1 MSRRQWT
8 TTCALAL
15 LVSLPPAAHCS
26 EPAIA
31 KDTSKPQKTANSPQL
46 APHSPSAPA
55 SAERACYALLI
66 GCTTYDHRPDIRP
79 LVGPANDVQLMHDLL
94 QQQFGFPESS
104 IVVLSEKRGGTHR
117 PVRANI
123 VREFK
128 ALSQRAQKDDQVVI
142 LMSGHGSQ
150 QPDDGDPAKSNEL
163 DGLNEIFLPADI
175 GSREETTKFV
185 PNAIVD
191 DELGEWV
198 AAIASTGARVF
209 VIVDACHSG
218 TMLRGDVEVSRDVPP
233 EQLISAKAL
242 EAGRE
247 RAQQLQRSRG
257 TVREETM
264 LDRRRSPPGLV
275 ALYAAK
281 ADETAP
287 ERPMPLGDA
296 NAKPYGVLTFTLCKL
311 LAESQQNAT
320 PLTYRE
326 LGQRLQA
333 QYLAWGR
340 LNGPT
345 PFAEGSPLDL
355 DREVLGAVVHT
366 GRSRIV
372 LTRNQDGLWAINVG
386 RLHGIT
392 HRSVLAVYPPKGDKP
407 LGHVIVTESGVIDS
421 IVEPVSYG
429 GLPKPTVIPKNA
441 RCSISE
447 CDLGD
452 LRISVA
458 VDKGSPEPRRADS
471 RAASLRPAASKTD
484 RLSGPQSER
493 LTKLEDDLRAR
504 GKETNALFKLTPK
517 LAEARWVV
525 QVRKAGLYL
534 LPADA
539 AQLPES
545 AALRPGTPLYPLP
558 DDGPIDELVARL
570 QRIGQA
576 QNLIQIADESRKN
589 TAAFASS
596 AQGPS
601 DVDSEAPRIQ
611 VEMIK
616 CASAAD
622 PVGEVIPQE
631 GKEVTLRRGDYIA
644 FRVTNTGRVPVEFT
658 LLFVDSEF
666 AIKALFP
673 RGGAD
678 NRLESNGRPFQ
689 TRSFRVNDKTMGHE
703 QLVAIGIRSE
713 KGQPPVDFTFLAQPN
728 AGEAKR
734 SIESTR
740 GGDGLRS
747 FESPLGQLLRHA
759 MFRDGATRSIDD
771 ATVGRHD
778 VQRVSWNVV
787 NAP

>member
-1 MSRRQWT
+1 MRRCPWKT
-8 TTCALAL
+8 ICALVL
-15 LVSLPPAAHCS
+15 IVSLSPAAHCG
-26 EPAIA
+26 EPGIA
-31 KDTSKPQKTANSPQL
+31 KEVSKTQKTANSP
-46 APHSPSAPA
+46 HSPSSPA
-55 SAERACYALLI
+55 SAEGARYALLI

-94 QQQFGFPESS
+94 QQQFGFPEAS
-104 IVVLSEKRGGTHR
+104 IAVLSEKRGGNHR

-128 ALSQRAQKDDQVVI
+128 VLAQRAQKDDQVVI

-175 GSREETTKFV
+175 GPREETTKFV

-233 EQLISAKAL
+233 EQLISARAL

-247 RAQQLQRSRG
+247 RAQQLQRSRRV
-257 TVREETM
+257 VREETM

-311 LAESQQNAT
+311 LAESQQNAIL
-320 PLTYRE
+320 LTYRE

-345 PFAEGSPLDL
+345 PFAEGLPLDL

-372 LTRNQDGLWAINVG
+372 LSRNQDGLWTINVG

-392 HRSVLAVYPPKGDKP
+392 RRSVLAVFAPKGDKP

-429 GLPKPTVIPKNA
+429 GLPKPAAFPKNA
-441 RCSISE
+441 RCNISE

-458 VDKGSPEPRRADS
+458 VDKKTPEPRRANS
-471 RAASLRPAASKTD
+471 QSNQ
-484 RLSGPQSER
+484 LSAPQSER

-504 GKETNALFKLTPK
+504 GKEPNALFKLTPK

-525 QVRKAGLYL
+525 QARKAGLYL

-545 AALRPGTPLYPLP
+545 AALRPGTPLYSLP
-558 DDGPIDELVARL
+558 DDGSIDELVARL

-589 TAAFASS
+589 TSAFASS

-622 PVGEVIPQE
+622 PVGEVIAQE

-644 FRVTNTGRVPVEFT
+644 FRVANTGRVPVEFT

-703 QLVAIGIRSE
+703 QLVAIAIRSE

-771 ATVGRHD
+771 AAVGRHD
-778 VQRVSWNVV
+778 VQRLSWNVV